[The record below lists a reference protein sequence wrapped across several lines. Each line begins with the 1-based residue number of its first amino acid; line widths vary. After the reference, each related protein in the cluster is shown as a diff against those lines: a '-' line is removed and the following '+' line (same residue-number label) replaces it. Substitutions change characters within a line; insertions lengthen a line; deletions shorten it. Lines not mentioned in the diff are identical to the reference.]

1 MTSKGAFVN
10 ISLQHER
17 RERTL
22 NSGMRID
29 TPVERIVKTVLSIM
43 VRMLFDV
50 EWACSILAK
59 LLT

>member
-43 VRMLFDV
+43 VRMYLML
-50 EWACSILAK
+50 SGLAASW
-59 LLT
+59 LNC